1 MSTGPQPT
9 APIQQSTLTFDG
21 YTLDLMIGTLRRGE
35 EDIKLRPKSYEA
47 LKVLAENAGRL
58 VSKAELIT
66 ALWPDTAL
74 VSDDSLTHCIMDV
87 RRALGENSQHIIK
100 TVPGR
105 GYQFTAS
112 VRGAPHAQVSE
123 PPASEITK
131 APAWRRHARSLIAA
145 GFLLF
150 LFAALAWQV
159 KVWNNTKW
167 VRSAV
172 SRIETL
178 TAAGK

>member
-58 VSKAELIT
+58 VLKTELMT
-66 ALWPDTAL
+66 ALWPDTAV

-87 RRALGENSQHIIK
+87 RRALGDNGQQTIK
-100 TVPGR
+100 TVP
-105 GYQFTAS
+105 
-112 VRGAPHAQVSE
+112 
-123 PPASEITK
+123 
-131 APAWRRHARSLIAA
+131 
-145 GFLLF
+145 
-150 LFAALAWQV
+150 
-159 KVWNNTKW
+159 
-167 VRSAV
+167 
-172 SRIETL
+172 
-178 TAAGK
+178 